1 MMTGQWPVHLMLG
14 YRRYERV
21 LTVAQSR
28 RTKTQHGLNAA
39 KLARALSPPDK
50 KQFCAVARVGR
61 STRQLICFAR
71 SEIGAKRIAGRFY
84 REMYPDRTVTIL
96 TVNKL

>member
-1 MMTGQWPVHLMLG
+1 MV
-14 YRRYERV
+14 ERV
-21 LTVAQSR
+21 LTVGR
-28 RTKTQHGLNAA
+28 LRKKKTERGLNFT

-96 TVNKL
+96 SIDKL